1 MKMIARTLAAALLL
15 AGTGFAAAAQA
26 DQSVP
31 SAPPAAKPFSDQQ
44 ILGYAA
50 ALAELNRLNSA
61 VAAQQ
66 PTLPPADQPAFAQQA
81 DAQRLAILTRNGLD
95 ATTFN
100 AISKAV
106 EDDPA
111 LRDRARQAMMDK
123 LLTP

>member
-1 MKMIARTLAAALLL
+1 MKMIAGTLAAALLL
-15 AGTGFAAAAQA
+15 GGTGFAAAAQA
-26 DQSVP
+26 DQTVP
-31 SAPPAAKPFSDQQ
+31 STPPAAKPFSDQQ

-66 PTLPPADQPAFAQQA
+66 PTLPPADQPAFAQQV

-123 LLTP
+123 LLGS